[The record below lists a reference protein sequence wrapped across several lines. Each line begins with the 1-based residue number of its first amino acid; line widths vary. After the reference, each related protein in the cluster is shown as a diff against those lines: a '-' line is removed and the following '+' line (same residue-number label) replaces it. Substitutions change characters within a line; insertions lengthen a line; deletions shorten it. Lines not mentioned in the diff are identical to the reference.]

1 MIIWKTYVIPM
12 HEVKLLGILN
22 LSPILYSD
30 SFQQV
35 IKVKLKYVVSH
46 LMNTLSE
53 KVEVN

>member
-1 MIIWKTYVIPM
+1 MINWKTYVVPM

-30 SFQQV
+30 SFQRV
-35 IKVKLKYVVSH
+35 IKVKLEYLVSH
-46 LMNTLSE
+46 LIHTLSE

>member
-1 MIIWKTYVIPM
+1 MINWKTYVIPM

-30 SFQQV
+30 PFQRV
-35 IKVKLKYVVSH
+35 IKVKLEYVVSH

>member
-53 KVEVN
+53 KVELN

>member
-1 MIIWKTYVIPM
+1 M

-30 SFQQV
+30 PFQRV
-35 IKVKLKYVVSH
+35 IKVKLEYVVSH